1 MVATPSTMLPL
12 GTKAPSFSLPNVCTN
27 QSIDLEAVDI
37 HKGCLIAFVCNHCPY
52 VIHLLDPLVRMSNE
66 WVKKG
71 IKVFLISS
79 NDAHKYPDDSP
90 VKMRE
95 LAEKKQF
102 HFPYLYDEDQSV
114 ALAYRA
120 ACTPDFFLFDSK
132 LSLFYRGQFDDSRP
146 GNQLEATGTELSSA
160 VDSLLLS
167 QPAPKVQKPSLGCN
181 LKWKSGNEP
190 EYFKPKK

>member
-12 GTKAPSFSLPNVCTN
+12 GTKAPSFSLPDVCTN
-27 QSIDLEAVDI
+27 QSTDLEAVDI
-37 HKGCLIAFVCNHCPY
+37 NKGCLIAFVCNHCPY
-52 VIHLLDPLVRMSNE
+52 VIHLLDPLVRLSNK
-66 WVKKG
+66 WIKSG

-79 NDAHKYPDDSP
+79 NDVENYPDDSP
-90 VKMRE
+90 DKMKE
-95 LAEKKQF
+95 LAQQKHFQ
-102 HFPYLYDEDQSV
+102 FPYLYDEDQSV

-132 LSLFYRGQFDDSRP
+132 LCLFYRGQFDDSRP
-146 GNQLEATGTELSSA
+146 GNQLEATGTELSLA
-160 VDSLLLS
+160 VDSLLLN